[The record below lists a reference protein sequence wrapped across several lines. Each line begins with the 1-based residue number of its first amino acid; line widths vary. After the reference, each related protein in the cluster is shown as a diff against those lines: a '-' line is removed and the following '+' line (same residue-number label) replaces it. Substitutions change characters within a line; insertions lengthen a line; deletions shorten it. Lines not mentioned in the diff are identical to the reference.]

1 LTLNRQTSRDTAS
14 PIPGRSIVRDL
25 DAAADGTGAIAAGR
39 LSAGIARPSWPPS
52 PGPSAPDVP
61 DHRGRA
67 GEGIGEAATYERGV
81 EAEMTC
87 DLEGGLHMRIKQL
100 PERMTFAEWLADAR
114 DAGKCG
120 EAGIPVVG
128 DVPPTPTAMLRRRTQ
143 VQTRAMEAQLVNLK
157 ERIGQLQAKLDE
169 LGLQEAEILGRPVY
183 RLPAEANV
191 PDEVVADRR
200 AADNRKEAA
209 PIRQQIA
216 VLVRQRDELAAK
228 AAEIDHDIVM
238 RWRQARS
245 IARAVGELARRREAR
260 YWRLLCH
267 RHTEGARLAALF
279 DHPRIV
285 LAAWVNG
292 PADERSL

>member
-1 LTLNRQTSRDTAS
+1 M
-14 PIPGRSIVRDL
+14 
-25 DAAADGTGAIAAGR
+25 
-39 LSAGIARPSWPPS
+39 
-52 PGPSAPDVP
+52 
-61 DHRGRA
+61 
-67 GEGIGEAATYERGV
+67 TY
-81 EAEMTC
+81 
-87 DLEGGLHMRIKQL
+87 DLEEGLHMRIKQL
-100 PERMTFAEWLADAR
+100 PRRMTLAEWLADAR

-120 EAGIPVVG
+120 EAGIPAAG
-128 DVPPTPTAMLRRRTQ
+128 DVPPTPTGRQSEIARTADNQIAMLRQRTQ
-143 VQTRAMEAQLVNLK
+143 VQTRPMEAKLANLN
-157 ERIGQLQAKLDE
+157 ERIGQVQAKLDE

-183 RLPAEANV
+183 RLPAEAGI

-216 VLVRQRDELAAK
+216 VLVRQRDELAAQ
-228 AAEIDHDIVM
+228 AARIDHDIVM

-245 IARAVGELARRREAR
+245 VARAAGELARRREAR

-267 RHTEGARLAALF
+267 RHPEGARLAALF

-285 LAAWVNG
+285 LAAWVNA